1 MQLVQDLEAT
11 QAELEALEAPEQLR
25 WANDHFGSGF
35 AVTTSFGTQSAVL
48 LHLLVAV
55 APEQAGNKSPSP
67 QTQAGTKNHANH

>member
-55 APEQAGNKSPSP
+55 APDVPVYWIDTGYLLSLI
-67 QTQAGTKNHANH
+67 HI